1 MAYRKTKTT
10 KLGNTKT
17 KLSNGASVTRTPDGA
32 THFKYTRKGDGRR
45 VTIRTPGRNGQ
56 AILVIRRTLVGKTK
70 EKCFDEHSH

>member
-45 VTIRTPGRNGQ
+45 VTIRTPGRNG
-56 AILVIRRTLVGKTK
+56 
-70 EKCFDEHSH
+70 